1 MKICPACGAQVE
13 DNSLFCHNC
22 GASLAGVSGAS
33 GNNGTANENA
43 GSGAA
48 SERNNGAGAADAQ
61 GVAPG
66 PVPYQ
71 NAREDYASYIPD
83 WDHTDEFDLKDVHD
97 NKVVVMIMYL
107 SGLYGTLI
115 CFAILWLLGK
125 SRSDYLA
132 FHVRENFKISL
143 VNTLLGLIAVIFCW
157 TVIIPI
163 LCGVMFLI
171 LLVIRFI
178 CFVGAAR
185 NQSKEVALIR
195 NFGFLR

>member
-1 MKICPACGAQVE
+1 MKICPACGAKVE
-13 DNSLFCHNC
+13 DNSLFCNNC
-22 GASLAGVSGAS
+22 GASLAGAGNAGGAS
-33 GNNGTANENA
+33 GGNNGGT
-43 GSGAA
+43 
-48 SERNNGAGAADAQ
+48 DTAQ
-61 GVAPG
+61 GAG
-66 PVPYQ
+66 PVPGAAPYQ
-71 NAREDYASYIPD
+71 NTRDEYAGYTPD
-83 WDHTDEFDLKDVHD
+83 WDHTDEFDSRDVHD

-125 SRSDYLA
+125 SKSDYLA

-143 VNTLLGLIAVIFCW
+143 VNTLLGLIAFIFCW

-163 LCGVMFLI
+163 LCGIMFLI

-185 NQSKEVALIR
+185 NQSKEVAIIR